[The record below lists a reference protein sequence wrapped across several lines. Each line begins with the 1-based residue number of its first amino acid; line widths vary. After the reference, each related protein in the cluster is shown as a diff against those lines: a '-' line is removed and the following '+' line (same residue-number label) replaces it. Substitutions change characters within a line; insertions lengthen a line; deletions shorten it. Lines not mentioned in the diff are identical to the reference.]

1 MQSCSS
7 PLIFRSYAC
16 LGTVPDATD
25 NDIIKSYIKQVEDDP
40 ASITFYLE
48 CLQDIGSSTSS
59 RMINQFVEK
68 EVAKGVY
75 TRFDLQRA
83 YNVLE
88 IDHPE
93 EIDDDG
99 VVAVYQSR
107 CIDVPERET
116 EFRNALQMIQHF
128 RKSNVIGDAA
138 TQTSDLRPGTI
149 FLELANE

>member
-1 MQSCSS
+1 M
-7 PLIFRSYAC
+7 
-16 LGTVPDATD
+16 
-25 NDIIKSYIKQVEDDP
+25 
-40 ASITFYLE
+40 
-48 CLQDIGSSTSS
+48 
-59 RMINQFVEK
+59 EK
-68 EVAKGVY
+68 EVSKGLY

-107 CIDVPERET
+107 CIDVPERER
-116 EFRNALQMIQHF
+116 EFHNALKMIQHF

-138 TQTSDLRPGTI
+138 TQTSDLRPGTV
-149 FLELANE
+149 FLELANEIGMDVSEAYRRLRITDRDLGDDSVISAFVACV

>member
-1 MQSCSS
+1 
-7 PLIFRSYAC
+7 
-16 LGTVPDATD
+16 
-25 NDIIKSYIKQVEDDP
+25 
-40 ASITFYLE
+40 
-48 CLQDIGSSTSS
+48 
-59 RMINQFVEK
+59 MINQFVEK
-68 EVAKGVY
+68 EVSKGVY
-75 TRFDLQRA
+75 TRFDLHRA

-116 EFRNALQMIQHF
+116 DFRNALQMIQHF

-138 TQTSDLRPGTI
+138 TQTSDLRLGTV
-149 FLELANE
+149 FLELTNEVEMTVSEAYTRLRIADRDLGDDAVISAFVVCV

>member
-1 MQSCSS
+1 
-7 PLIFRSYAC
+7 
-16 LGTVPDATD
+16 
-25 NDIIKSYIKQVEDDP
+25 
-40 ASITFYLE
+40 
-48 CLQDIGSSTSS
+48 
-59 RMINQFVEK
+59 MINQFVEK
-68 EVAKGVY
+68 EVSKGVY

-107 CIDVPERET
+107 CIDVPDRET

-138 TQTSDLRPGTI
+138 TQTSDLRPGTVS
-149 FLELANE
+149 LELANEIEMDVSEAYRRLRITDRDLGDDSVISAFVACV

>member
-1 MQSCSS
+1 
-7 PLIFRSYAC
+7 
-16 LGTVPDATD
+16 
-25 NDIIKSYIKQVEDDP
+25 
-40 ASITFYLE
+40 
-48 CLQDIGSSTSS
+48 
-59 RMINQFVEK
+59 MINQFVEK
-68 EVAKGVY
+68 EVSKGVY

-107 CIDVPERET
+107 CIDVPDRET
-116 EFRNALQMIQHF
+116 EFHNALQMIQHF

-138 TQTSDLRPGTI
+138 TQTSDLRPGTVS
-149 FLELANE
+149 LELADKIEMDVSEAYRRLRITDRDLGDDSVISAFVACV